1 MGPDAMI
8 LILRTLSFKPAFLWY
23 VCVLVAKSCLTLC
36 DPMDCGPPGSSVHG
50 ILQARILE
58 WVAISFSR
66 GSSQLRDQIPAQGSN
81 PQVSCI
87 TGRLFTIW
95 ATRETFIIKV
105 RYWPINFFVVALSN
119 LISGWWWPHRIN
131 LRVFCL
137 YFFWNSLR
145 RITVSS
151 YYVWQNSPVKSC
163 GPELLNVGRFFRLQ
177 I

>member
-1 MGPDAMI
+1 MVNDPFSILLGFGL
-8 LILRTLSFKPAFLWY
+8 LILDELYLH
-23 VCVLVAKSCLTLC
+23 LVAQLCLTLC
-36 DPMDCGPPGSSVHG
+36 DPMDCGLPGFYVHG
-50 ILQARILE
+50 IFQARILE
-58 WVAISFSR
+58 WVAISFSS
-66 GSSQLRDQIPAQGSN
+66 GSSWPRDQI
-81 PQVSCI
+81 QVSCI
-87 TGRLFTIW
+87 SDRCFTIW